1 MSHVRNKY
9 CLALVSRHSTAP
21 GRDETF
27 AKIWGMDDPLSK
39 TLTTSQRRILPEYS
53 ALRTVMFRAATRE
66 NTPLSSAQHLD
77 ISRAVVLH
85 QNRVAAHQSMEAVA
99 EWI

>member
-1 MSHVRNKY
+1 MSRVRNKY

-39 TLTTSQRRILPEYS
+39 TLTTNQRRILPEYS

-77 ISRAVVLH
+77 SLTAGLPRQA
-85 QNRVAAHQSMEAVA
+85 QGAAHQSMEAVA

>member
-1 MSHVRNKY
+1 MSRVRTKRS
-9 CLALVSRHSTAP
+9 LARVSRHSKAP
-21 GRDETF
+21 GRGETF

-85 QNRVAAHQSMEAVA
+85 QNRVAAHQPMEAVA

>member
-1 MSHVRNKY
+1 MSRVRNKC

-39 TLTTSQRRILPEYS
+39 TLTTSQRRITPEYS
-53 ALRTVMFRAATRE
+53 ALRTGMFRAATRE
-66 NTPLSSAQHLD
+66 NNSLSNAQHLD
-77 ISRAVVLH
+77 TSHAVVLH
-85 QNRVAAHQSMEAVA
+85 QNQGAAHQSMEAVA

>member
-1 MSHVRNKY
+1 MSRVRNKY

-39 TLTTSQRRILPEYS
+39 TLTTSQRRILP
-53 ALRTVMFRAATRE
+53 AHDGIAGTQRH
-66 NTPLSSAQHLD
+66 PHPDAQHLD

-85 QNRVAAHQSMEAVA
+85 QNQGTAHQPMEAVA

>member
-1 MSHVRNKY
+1 MSRVRNKY

-39 TLTTSQRRILPEYS
+39 TLTTSQRRILPVYS
-53 ALRTVMFRAATRE
+53 AQHGTVTPK
-66 NTPLSSAQHLD
+66 NTTSDAQHLD

>member
-1 MSHVRNKY
+1 MSRVRNKY

-66 NTPLSSAQHLD
+66 NTTSDAQHLD
-77 ISRAVVLH
+77 SLVAGLPRQA
-85 QNRVAAHQSMEAVA
+85 QGAAHQSMEAVA

>member
-1 MSHVRNKY
+1 M
-9 CLALVSRHSTAP
+9 
-21 GRDETF
+21 
-27 AKIWGMDDPLSK
+27 SK
-39 TLTTSQRRILPEYS
+39 TLNTSQRRILPEYA

-77 ISRAVVLH
+77 TSRAVVLH
-85 QNRVAAHQSMEAVA
+85 QNQGTAHQPMEAVA

>member
-1 MSHVRNKY
+1 MRPTRVPVRGHPK
-9 CLALVSRHSTAP
+9 T
-21 GRDETF
+21 GDKGETF
-27 AKIWGMDDPLSK
+27 AKILGMDDPLSK
-39 TLTTSQRRILPEYS
+39 TLNTSQRRILPEYA

-77 ISRAVVLH
+77 TSRAVVLH
-85 QNRVAAHQSMEAVA
+85 QNQGTAHQSMEAVA